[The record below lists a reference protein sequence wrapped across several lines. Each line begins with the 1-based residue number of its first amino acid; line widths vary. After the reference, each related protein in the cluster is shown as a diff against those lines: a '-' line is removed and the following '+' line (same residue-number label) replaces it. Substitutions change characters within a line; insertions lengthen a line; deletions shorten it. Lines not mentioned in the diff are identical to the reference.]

1 MQHTHVSNETLSDTV
16 NLEDSTH
23 THPPLVEHQ
32 DPVDDL
38 DLDHV
43 IDPLVEGDEAD
54 AGQDV
59 QQNHRHHHRQ

>member
-1 MQHTHVSNETLSDTV
+1 MQHTHVSIETLSDTV

-54 AGQDV
+54 AGKDV
-59 QQNHRHHHRQ
+59 QQHHRHNHCQ